1 MLFAADFFSRDVSRA
16 HIRLLKCRKHISLSN
31 HEFDS
36 FLLFS
41 CDVCVCEVL
50 FSIFRVSGIERHGRP
65 SCVALHRCFLLRLQ
79 RRRCRRPLK
88 WFWWWCIKIQN
99 LDRRKRKRRNNLM
112 CKSCLHTT
120 LSLFIPIGSLT
131 MWCLPSWIN
140 LCNRGIADEKEND
153 VRVYAIWYIERK
165 EMNSTKTPQATFV
178 RII

>member
-41 CDVCVCEVL
+41 CVQVCVCEV
-50 FSIFRVSGIERHGRP
+50 FVVFNFFVCPASRGMADQAASR
-65 SCVALHRCFLLRLQ
+65 STVAFLRLQ
-79 RRRCRRPLK
+79 CRRPLK

-120 LSLFIPIGSLT
+120 LSVFIPIGSLT
-131 MWCLPSWIN
+131 VWCLPSWIN

-165 EMNSTKTPQATFV
+165 EMNLTKTPQATFV